1 MTLGRARERACTLG
15 SVSVAPPDRIEFR
28 TDERGGVTVLRDGHP
43 QSYVDLDDP
52 GLLAFEYV
60 QHFALVLDALPAGPL
75 AITHIGGAGLTLP
88 RYVQHT
94 RPGSPQIVLEPD
106 AALTEAVRREAPLP
120 RGHRIRVRATDGW
133 SGLQQLA
140 ADSADAI
147 VIDAFD
153 DGRVPGD
160 LVTTGAMARCAE
172 VLKPHGVLLFNIADR
187 PDRAFLRRILASAT
201 TAFDGLLLI
210 TTTEVLKKKRFGNY
224 VLVASAAPLD
234 VTDLRRA
241 IARADFPTSLVGPA
255 ETAAWARAAK
265 PVLDPSEDPAPPAQ
279 TEGTLRFR

>member
-60 QHFALVLDALPAGPL
+60 QHFALALDALPSGPL

-120 RGHRIRVRATDGW
+120 RGHRIRVRTTDGW

-187 PDRAFLRRILASAT
+187 PDRAFLRRVLASAT
-201 TAFDGLLLI
+201 TAFEELLLI

-224 VLVASAAPLD
+224 VFVASAAPLD